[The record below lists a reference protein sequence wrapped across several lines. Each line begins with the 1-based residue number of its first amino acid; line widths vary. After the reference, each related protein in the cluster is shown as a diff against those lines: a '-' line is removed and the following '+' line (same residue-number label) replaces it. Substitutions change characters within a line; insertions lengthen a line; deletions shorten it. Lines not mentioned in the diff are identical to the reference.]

1 MPPHQPTP
9 PNTRQPSK
17 ADKELLFKGVTC
29 ALIGLARDD
38 GKVRLNPPADAIVT
52 ADDRPILI
60 AEDDTTIRAA
70 EPPAGA
76 ALPPPEAQ
84 ERDMIEGCID
94 TRPTSRLTCQVIME
108 PALDGMTFIV
118 PASQV

>member
-1 MPPHQPTP
+1 MQVRFIDPDGGEHLVDAEVGESAMRCA
-9 PNTRQPSK
+9 TR
-17 ADKELLFKGVTC
+17 
-29 ALIGLARDD
+29 ALIPGIIGECGGAM
-38 GKVRLNPPADAIVT
+38 ACAT
-52 ADDRPILI
+52 CHCY
-60 AEDDTTIRAA
+60 A

-94 TRPTSRLTCQVIME
+94 TRPTSRLTCQVVLGPELEGI
-108 PALDGMTFIV
+108 TFVV